1 MKRKLTE
8 QNINQTC
15 EETNQYL
22 HGRNTDSKERIRTML
37 SLEETLLK
45 YRKNFGSEGEYVVDS
60 GSGFGR
66 NRIRLSVFGKELDPF
81 TVDGFASD
89 EERFMHGMLVRM
101 GKVPKWKYRRGVNV
115 IDFTLE
121 KKHLPDWEKLVIAIG
136 SAVVLGLLIRM
147 LPQAA
152 SVFVHEE
159 LISPLLNTFLGFLNA
174 VAGPMIFLSVV
185 WGIYNIGDA
194 STFSEIGKHI
204 CAQYGFYLIVLTILV
219 IVMSLPFFILPIGSG
234 GTANEFSALYRMVLD
249 IVPSNL
255 FTPFSRGNTLQIL
268 FVAVIVGV
276 TMLLLG
282 KDTQSVADLSEQLGF
297 IVNGIMSGISM
308 LVPAFVFGSLL
319 SIISSSNLGMLAAG
333 GKFFVGALLGCIAL
347 LLMHTMITCL
357 RLRMSPFDLW
367 KRTLSSFAIAITTAS
382 SSAVFADNIKTCTEK
397 LGISKRLADFG
408 VPFGQILYKPGVS
421 VLFWFAAVSVAES
434 EGVEV
439 SLVWFVTAAVI
450 CIILS
455 AAAPPVPGG
464 MTASFTILFSQL
476 SLPATNIAIILSLTS
491 ILDFVVTATN
501 IFTGQ
506 CVLSIAA
513 KGLNGSSPKHSSAE
527 DKE

>member
-1 MKRKLTE
+1 MKRKLNEET
-8 QNINQTC
+8 INRTC
-15 EETNQYL
+15 EEADAFL
-22 HGRNTDSKERIRTML
+22 RKRKTDSKDRIRTML
-37 SLEETLLK
+37 SLEETLLD
-45 YRKNFGSEGEYVVDS
+45 YRNSFGTDGEYIVDL
-60 GSGFGR
+60 GSGFRR
-66 NRIRLSVFGKELDPF
+66 NRIRLTVPGRELDPF
-81 TVDGFASD
+81 LVDGIASD
-89 EERFMHGMLVRM
+89 EERFMQGMLVRM
-101 GKVPKWKYRRGVNV
+101 GKVPKWKYKRGVNI

-121 KKHLPDWEKLVIAIG
+121 KHHLPDWEKLLLAIV
-136 SAVVLGLLIRM
+136 SAVVLGLLIRL
-147 LPQAA
+147 LPQDIA
-152 SVFVHEE
+152 VFLREE
-159 LISPLLNTFLGFLNA
+159 IIGPLLNTFLGFLNA

-204 CAQYGFYLIVLTILV
+204 CAKYGMYLSVMTILV
-219 IVMSLPFFILPIGSG
+219 VLMSLPFYNLSIGSS
-234 GTANEFSALYRMVLD
+234 GTTNEFSALYRMVLD
-249 IVPSNL
+249 IIPSNL

-276 TMLLLG
+276 TMLLVG

-308 LVPAFVFGSLL
+308 LVPFFVFGSLL
-319 SIISSSNLGMLAAG
+319 NIIASSDLTMLSAG
-333 GKFFVGALLGCIAL
+333 GKFFAGVLLGCAVL
-347 LLMHTMITCL
+347 MLMHTAITCL
-357 RLRMSPFDLW
+357 RLKISPLDLW
-367 KRTLSSFAIAITTAS
+367 KRTLSSFMIAITTAS

-397 LGISKRLADFG
+397 LGVSKRLADFG

-439 SLVWFVTAAVI
+439 SLVWFVTATAI

-464 MTASFTILFSQL
+464 MTASFTILFAQL

-491 ILDFVVTATN
+491 ILDFIVTATN

-506 CVLSIAA
+506 CVLAIASKSLEQKQA
-513 KGLNGSSPKHSSAE
+513 VR
-527 DKE
+527 